1 MPTTTI
7 GTAASVWG
15 LVMALAPLL
24 QIARMVR
31 RRSSRDLS
39 VGYYIVQVEVDGM
52 QLNLDPPTEAQK
64 PWPTHSAGLYA
75 ELLPAT
81 TTVAALILILTLIPR
96 RWPPDFSVAVVVLR
110 PREAGRR
117 RLCGGGALGCS
128 RGHIVHIGRLGDR
141 PHPGSSD
148 EDVTDEQVVDE
159 DADHAPDERAD
170 DGDPPVAVEPG
181 TVTRTVGLAAS
192 SSH

>member
-39 VGYYIVQVEVDGM
+39 VGYFIVQVEVDGM

-75 ELLPAT
+75 ELLPVT
-81 TTVAALILILTLIPR
+81 TTVAALILILTLIPPPLPAACRAGGPSRPPTHGGYAMAQAGWR
-96 RWPPDFSVAVVVLR
+96 RPQWFSGSTSVQGSPVV
-110 PREAGRR
+110 
-117 RLCGGGALGCS
+117 
-128 RGHIVHIGRLGDR
+128 
-141 PHPGSSD
+141 
-148 EDVTDEQVVDE
+148 
-159 DADHAPDERAD
+159 
-170 DGDPPVAVEPG
+170 
-181 TVTRTVGLAAS
+181 TVGLAAS